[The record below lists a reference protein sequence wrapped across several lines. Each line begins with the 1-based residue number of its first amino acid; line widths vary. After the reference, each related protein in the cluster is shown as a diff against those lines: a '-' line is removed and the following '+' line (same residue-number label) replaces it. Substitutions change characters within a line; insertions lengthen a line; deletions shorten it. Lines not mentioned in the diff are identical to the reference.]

1 MILILYSRRYVI
13 AGLLALY
20 AITVPVR
27 LSGQADVATTA
38 ARRIAD
44 LVSIAIDEY
53 GAGVVGGKVVDEAE
67 LREARLFL
75 DEARQSATLLPE
87 GTRRQVIHYVDLI
100 GAGFSALRPGGD
112 MGESLVALR
121 DVLENSLQVTLDVM
135 PADAPSLA
143 RGEALYT
150 QYCLQ
155 CHGQS
160 GTGDGLMAQTLDPP
174 PADLT
179 DRQAL
184 RVVSPLDFF
193 RKLNVGVSG
202 TAMPG
207 FSGRLGL
214 DDRWALALYTS
225 TLRFSQGERDRGAA
239 QLALQCHECDLLISD
254 FIETASLS
262 DDSLAAILG
271 SMTGVAGST
280 GIQDLVA
287 YARSAGASEELGGE
301 AKLVAGR
308 AVARAK
314 DAIAAAMELG
324 SSGERKAAAA
334 RALDA
339 YLVFERIEGAVRAR
353 DAKAAQNVE
362 RAFTQFRGTL
372 LADGAWVGVVEA
384 REEVD
389 DALDAALTR
398 ITPTISSRILFTQSV
413 VIMLREGLEAILI
426 IGALTAFLT
435 KAGAEE
441 RKRDIGWG
449 VFAAVVASLVTAGG
463 FATLF
468 RHSAGRQDLL
478 EGITMLVAAGVLFWV
493 SYWLVSKI
501 ELRKWQAFVGNQMQ
515 RAMRSKRTLALG
527 AVAFLAVYREGFETV
542 LFYSALIT
550 SSDGGPASA
559 VAVGSGI
566 GVGLAVLGV
575 VYFLMQRYSVRLPL
589 KPFFAVTSGLLYLM
603 AFSFAG
609 QGVSELQE
617 IGIIS
622 ITPLSWVPAVPAL
635 GIFPTAQTLF
645 SQLLIATALF
655 GALLWVFWLE
665 PRLVRAD

>member
-1 MILILYSRRYVI
+1 MYPRRYII
-13 AGLLALY
+13 AGLLALH
-20 AITVPVR
+20 AVAAPVR
-27 LSGQADVATTA
+27 LSGQADAATTA

-53 GAGVVGGKVVDEAE
+53 GVGVVGGRVINEGE

-87 GTRRQVIHYVDLI
+87 GTRRQVLGYFDSI
-100 GAGFSALRPGGD
+100 GAGFSALRSDGEI
-112 MGESLVALR
+112 GESLVALR
-121 DVLENSLQVTLDVM
+121 DLLESSLHVTLDVM
-135 PADAPSLA
+135 PGGAPSLA
-143 RGEALYT
+143 RGEALYSKH
-150 QYCLQ
+150 CMQ
-155 CHGQS
+155 CHGEN
-160 GTGDGLMAQTLDPP
+160 GTGDGSMAKTLDPP

-179 DRQAL
+179 DQQTL

-207 FSGRLGL
+207 FDGRLGL
-214 DDRWALALYTS
+214 DDRWALALYAS
-225 TLRFSQGERDRGAA
+225 TLRFSQDARDRGAA
-239 QLALQCHECDLLISD
+239 QLALQCPECNLLISD
-254 FIETASLS
+254 FSETAALS
-262 DDSLAAILG
+262 DDSLAAILD
-271 SMTGVAGST
+271 SMTGAVGST
-280 GIQDLVA
+280 SIQDLVA
-287 YARSAGASEELGGE
+287 YARGAGATEELGSD
-301 AKLVAGR
+301 AKLVASR
-308 AVARAK
+308 AVAGAK
-314 DAIAAAMELG
+314 AAVAAAMELG
-324 SSGERKAAAA
+324 SSGERKAGAA
-334 RALDA
+334 RALDG
-339 YLVFERIEGAVRAR
+339 YLVFERIEGAVRSR
-353 DAKAAQNVE
+353 DAKAARNVE

-372 LADGAWVGVVEA
+372 LADGAWVGVVKA

-389 DALDAALTR
+389 DALDAALTS

-435 KAGAEE
+435 KAGADQ

-493 SYWLVSKI
+493 SFWLVSKI

-515 RAMRSKRTLALG
+515 RAMNSKRTLALA

-542 LFYSALIT
+542 LFFSALVT
-550 SSDGGPASA
+550 SSDGSSGSA

-566 GVGLAVLGV
+566 GVGLIVLGV

-589 KPFFAVTSGLLYLM
+589 KPFFAATSGLLYVM

-622 ITPLSWVPAVPAL
+622 ITPLNWVPAIPAL